1 MSTRGIY
8 GLSGSGIDVDSMVK
22 VGMMTKQSQ
31 YDKMYKQEVKNEW
44 LKEAY
49 SDLYGDLNTFN
60 TTTLSSYKMSS
71 KTSPMLAS
79 SSASTVATATANA
92 DAASMSHT
100 VNVSALASNAYLLTG
115 EEKLTRANTS
125 DSAKTSIYLKDMLF
139 TEAQQTDLQNE
150 LNAHST
156 LGTQALV
163 SFNIADGTGANA
175 TSETISFTYNDIFS
189 SGQTLNDL
197 VSKINASGV
206 NIKASFDNTN
216 DAFSLY
222 QKTGGEANKI
232 ILSVANDGSAAS
244 TNGKTLLGNL
254 NLHSVTNTTDA
265 NGNRTSTLSSSEIN
279 LDAVTTGTSEVG
291 GAQTSY
297 TSATKTT
304 RDALLSTLF
313 KAQDGSKSAAFTV
326 NGKTVNIDDVTTK
339 KVSDLIDAI
348 NGSGA
353 GVGVTATLAPDG
365 QLTVASNDNTAKVTF
380 GVSSSVTDAA
390 FANGR
395 SLLNGLNFVSGKEL
409 TADTHGASTA
419 GTSATATIDGKK
431 YTSDTGKVTVGGVTY
446 TLNAMGATTVS
457 VSQDTDTLVK
467 NVQSFVDDYNKMIDA
482 LNTKYYEKQYSDY
495 GVLTKSQ
502 ESAMTADQIT
512 KWNEKAKSGL
522 LYHDQTLGKIIS
534 SMRQALYTPVDS
546 VTSNYNTMMSIG
558 ITSSTDQGHIRLDTD
573 KLKKALADDPDC
585 VRQLF
590 ASSGDVTTTDADG
603 TTKTTTDYNKEGVL
617 NRISDALHTNL
628 KTMKSYAG
636 SSMET
641 ADGSTLGTLIENL
654 KTKMSDFKTQMDAF
668 ENALYDK
675 YDAMETAIQRLSM
688 QLGYIT
694 GGN

>member
-1 MSTRGIY
+1 MSTHGIY

-44 LKEAY
+44 IKEAY
-49 SDLYGDLNTFN
+49 SDLYTDLNTFN

-79 SSASTVATATANA
+79 SSSATVATATANA

-139 TEAQQTDLQNE
+139 TEAQQTDLQNK
-150 LNAHST
+150 LNADST

-175 TSETISFTYNDIFS
+175 TSQTISFSYNDIFS

-216 DAFSLY
+216 DSFSLY

-232 ILSVANDGSAAS
+232 ILSVANDGLAAS

-265 NGNRTSTLSSSEIN
+265 SGNRTSTLSSSEIN
-279 LDAVTTGTSEVG
+279 LDAATTGTSEVG

-297 TSATKTT
+297 TGATKTAN
-304 RDALLSTLF
+304 DALLSTLF
-313 KAQDGSKSAAFTV
+313 KAQDGSKSATFTV
-326 NGKTVNIDDVTTK
+326 NGKTVTIDDVTTK
-339 KVSDLIDAI
+339 KVSDLIAAI
-348 NGSGA
+348 NNSGA
-353 GVGVTATLAPDG
+353 SVSASLDSDG
-365 QLTVASNDNTAKVTF
+365 QLKVASTDGTSKVTF
-380 GVSSSVTDAA
+380 GVSSSATDAA
-390 FANGR
+390 SANGR

-431 YTSDTGKVTVGGVTY
+431 YTSDTGKVMVGGVTY

-502 ESAMTADQIT
+502 EGAMTQDQIT

-558 ITSSTDQGHIRLDTD
+558 ISSSTDQGHIKLDTD
-573 KLKKALADDPDC
+573 KLKAALAADPDC
-585 VRQLF
+585 VRHLF
-590 ASSGDVTTTDADG
+590 ANTGDVTTTNADG
-603 TTKTTTDYNKEGVL
+603 TTTTTTDYDSEGVL
-617 NRISDALHTNL
+617 NRISDALYTNL

-636 SSMET
+636 NSTET
-641 ADGSTLGTLIENL
+641 SDGSTLGTLIETL
-654 KTKMSDFKTQMDAF
+654 KTKMSDFKTQMDAY
-668 ENALYDK
+668 EEALYDK
-675 YDAMETAIQRLSM
+675 YDAMETAIQRLGT

>member
-115 EEKLTRANTS
+115 EEKLTRANAS

-139 TEAQQTDLQNE
+139 TEAQQTKLKAD
-150 LNAHST
+150 ST
-156 LGTQALV
+156 LGSQTLV

-232 ILSVANDGSAAS
+232 ILSVANDGSDAS
-244 TNGKTLLGNL
+244 ANGKTLLGKL

-265 NGNRTSTLSSSEIN
+265 NGNRTSMLSSSEID

-291 GAQTSY
+291 GTQASY

-304 RDALLSTLF
+304 SDALLSTLF
-313 KAQDGSKSAAFTV
+313 KAQDGSKSATFTV
-326 NGKTVNIDDVTTK
+326 NGKPVTIDDVTTK

-348 NGSGA
+348 NGA
-353 GVGVTATLAPDG
+353 GVTASLASDG

-380 GVSSSVTDAA
+380 GVSSSATDAA
-390 FANGR
+390 SANGR

-522 LYHDQTLGKIIS
+522 LYHDQTLGKVIS

-573 KLKKALADDPDC
+573 KLKKALAADPDC

-590 ASSGDVTTTDADG
+590 ASSGEVTTTDADG
-603 TTKTTTDYNKEGVL
+603 NQKTTTDYDKEGVL

-675 YDAMETAIQRLSM
+675 YDAMETAIQQLST

>member
-49 SDLYGDLNTFN
+49 SDLYSDLNTFN

-79 SSASTVATATANA
+79 SSSATVATATANA

-139 TEAQQTDLQNE
+139 DETQQTGLQSN
-150 LNAHST
+150 LKADST
-156 LGTQALV
+156 LGSQTLV
-163 SFNIADGTGANA
+163 SFDIADGTGANA
-175 TSETISFTYNDIFS
+175 TSKTISFTYNDIFS

-232 ILSVANDGSAAS
+232 ILSAAS
-244 TNGKTLLGNL
+244 ANGKTLLGNL
-254 NLHSVTNTTDA
+254 NLHSVTNTTDG
-265 NGNRTSTLSSSEIN
+265 NGNRTSTLSASEIDLN
-279 LDAVTTGTSEVG
+279 AVTTGTSEVG
-291 GAQTSY
+291 GTQASY

-304 RDALLSTLF
+304 SDALLSTLF
-313 KAQDGSKSAAFTV
+313 KAQDGSKSATFTV
-326 NGKTVNIDDVTTK
+326 NGKTVTIDDVTTK

-348 NGSGA
+348 NNNSGA
-353 GVGVTATLAPDG
+353 GVTASLDSDG
-365 QLTVASNDNTAKVTF
+365 QLKVASTDGTSKVTF
-380 GVSSSVTDAA
+380 GVSSSATDAA
-390 FANGR
+390 SANGR

-446 TLNAMGATTVS
+446 TLNATGATTVS

-502 ESAMTADQIT
+502 EGAMTQDQIT

-558 ITSSTDQGHIRLDTD
+558 ISSSTDQGHIKLDTD
-573 KLKKALADDPDC
+573 KLKAALAADPDC

-590 ASSGDVTTTDADG
+590 ANTGDVTKTNADG
-603 TTKTTTDYNKEGVL
+603 TTTTTTEYDSEGVL
-617 NRISDALHTNL
+617 NRISDALYTNL

-636 SSMET
+636 NSTET
-641 ADGSTLGTLIENL
+641 SDGSTLGTLIETL
-654 KTKMSDFKTQMDAF
+654 KTKMSDFKTQMDAY
-668 ENALYDK
+668 EEALYDK
-675 YDAMETAIQRLSM
+675 YDAMETAIQRLGT

>member
-1 MSTRGIY
+1 MSTHGIY

-44 LKEAY
+44 IKEAY
-49 SDLYGDLNTFN
+49 SDLYTDLNTFN

-79 SSASTVATATANA
+79 SSSSTVATATANA

-115 EEKLTRANTS
+115 EEKLTRENMS

-139 TEAQQTDLQNE
+139 TEEQQTKLQND

-175 TSETISFTYNDIFS
+175 TSKTISFTYNDIFS

-232 ILSVANDGSAAS
+232 ILSVANDSSDASA
-244 TNGKTLLGNL
+244 NGKTLLGNL

-265 NGNRTSTLSSSEIN
+265 SGNRTSTLSSSEIN
-279 LDAVTTGTSEVG
+279 LTATTGTSEVG

-297 TSATKTT
+297 TGATKTAN
-304 RDALLSTLF
+304 DALLSTLF
-313 KAQDGSKSAAFTV
+313 KAQDGSKSAKFTV
-326 NGKTVNIDDVTTK
+326 NGMTVTIDDVTTK

-348 NGSGA
+348 NTSGA
-353 GVGVTATLAPDG
+353 GVTASLASDG
-365 QLTVASNDNTAKVTF
+365 QLTVASDDKTTNVVF
-380 GVSSSVTDAA
+380 GVSSSATDAA
-390 FANGR
+390 SANGR

-522 LYHDQTLGKIIS
+522 LYHDQTLGKVIS

-558 ITSSTDQGHIRLDTD
+558 ISSSTDQGHIKLDTD
-573 KLKKALADDPDC
+573 KLKAALAADPDC

-590 ASSGDVTTTDADG
+590 SNSGDVTTTNADG
-603 TTKTTTDYNKEGVL
+603 TTTTTTEYDSEGVL
-617 NRISDALHTNL
+617 NRISDALYTNL

-636 SSMET
+636 NSTET
-641 ADGSTLGTLIENL
+641 SDGSTLGTLIETL
-654 KTKMSDFKTQMDAF
+654 KTKMSDFKTQMDAY
-668 ENALYDK
+668 EEALYDK
-675 YDAMETAIQRLSM
+675 YDAMETAIQQLGT

>member
-1 MSTRGIY
+1 MSTHGIY

-44 LKEAY
+44 IKEAY
-49 SDLYGDLNTFN
+49 SDLYTDLNTFN

-79 SSASTVATATANA
+79 SSSATVATATANA

-115 EEKLTRANTS
+115 EEKLTRANKS

-139 TEAQQTDLQNE
+139 TEEEQTK
-150 LNAHST
+150 LNADST
-156 LGTQALV
+156 LGSQTLV

-175 TSETISFTYNDIFS
+175 TSKTISFTYNDIFS

-216 DAFSLY
+216 DSFSLY

-244 TNGKTLLGNL
+244 NGKTLLGNL

-265 NGNRTSTLSSSEIN
+265 SGNRTSTLSSSEIDLN
-279 LDAVTTGTSEVG
+279 PATTGTSEVG

-297 TSATKTT
+297 TGATKTAN
-304 RDALLSTLF
+304 DALLSTLF
-313 KAQDGSKSAAFTV
+313 KVQDGSKSAAFTV

-348 NGSGA
+348 KASGA
-353 GVGVTATLAPDG
+353 GVTASLASDG
-365 QLTVASNDNTAKVTF
+365 QLTVASDDKTTNVVF
-380 GVSSSVTDAA
+380 GVSSSATDAA
-390 FANGR
+390 SANGR

-502 ESAMTADQIT
+502 EGAMTQDQIT

-522 LYHDQTLGKIIS
+522 LYHDQTLGKVIS

-573 KLKKALADDPDC
+573 KLKKALAADPDC

-590 ASSGDVTTTDADG
+590 ASTGDVTKTNADG
-603 TTKTTTDYNKEGVL
+603 TTTTTTEYDSEGVL
-617 NRISDALHTNL
+617 NRISDALYTNL

-636 SSMET
+636 NSTET
-641 ADGSTLGTLIENL
+641 SDGSTLGTLIETL
-654 KTKMSDFKTQMDAF
+654 KTKMSDFKTQMDAY
-668 ENALYDK
+668 EEALYDK
-675 YDAMETAIQRLSM
+675 YDAMETAIQRLGT

-694 GGN
+694 GGNS

>member
-1 MSTRGIY
+1 MSTHGIY

-44 LKEAY
+44 IKEAY
-49 SDLYGDLNTFN
+49 SDLYTDLNTFN

-79 SSASTVATATANA
+79 SSSATVATATANA

-139 TEAQQTDLQNE
+139 TEAQQTDLQNK

-175 TSETISFTYNDIFS
+175 TSKTISFTYNDIFS

-216 DAFSLY
+216 DSFSLY

-232 ILSVANDGSAAS
+232 ILSVANNGSAAF
-244 TNGKTLLGNL
+244 NGKTLLGNL

-265 NGNRTSTLSSSEIN
+265 SGNRTSTLSSSEIN
-279 LDAVTTGTSEVG
+279 LDAATTGTSEVG

-297 TSATKTT
+297 TGATKTAK
-304 RDALLSTLF
+304 DALLSTLF
-313 KAQDGSKSAAFTV
+313 KAQDGSKSATFTV
-326 NGKTVNIDDVTTK
+326 NGQPVNIDDVTTK
-339 KVSDLIDAI
+339 KVSDLIAAI
-348 NGSGA
+348 NNSGA
-353 GVGVTATLAPDG
+353 GVSASLDSDG
-365 QLTVASNDNTAKVTF
+365 QLKVASTDGTSKVTF
-380 GVSSSVTDAA
+380 GVSSSATDAA
-390 FANGR
+390 SANGR

-431 YTSDTGKVTVGGVTY
+431 YTSDTGKVMVGGVTY

-502 ESAMTADQIT
+502 EGAMTQDQIT

-558 ITSSTDQGHIRLDTD
+558 ISSSTDQGHIKLDTD
-573 KLKKALADDPDC
+573 KLKAALAADPDC

-590 ASSGDVTTTDADG
+590 SNSGDVTKMNADG
-603 TTKTTTDYNKEGVL
+603 TTTTTTEYDSEGVL
-617 NRISDALHTNL
+617 NRISDALYTNL

-636 SSMET
+636 NSTET
-641 ADGSTLGTLIENL
+641 SDGSTLGTLIETL
-654 KTKMSDFKTQMDAF
+654 KTKMSDFKTQMDAY
-668 ENALYDK
+668 EEALYDK
-675 YDAMETAIQRLSM
+675 YDAMETAIQQLGT

-694 GGN
+694 GGNS

>member
-49 SDLYGDLNTFN
+49 SDLYSDLNTFN

-139 TEAQQTDLQNE
+139 TEAQQTDLRNK
-150 LNAHST
+150 LST

-175 TSETISFTYNDIFS
+175 TSKTISFSYNDIFS

-265 NGNRTSTLSSSEIN
+265 SGNRTSTLSASEID

-291 GAQTSY
+291 GTQASY

-304 RDALLSTLF
+304 SDALLSTLF
-313 KAQDGSKSAAFTV
+313 KAQDGSKSATFTV
-326 NGKTVNIDDVTTK
+326 NGKTVTIDDITTK

-348 NGSGA
+348 NGSSA
-353 GVGVTATLAPDG
+353 GVTASLASDG

-380 GVSSSVTDAA
+380 GVSSSATDAA
-390 FANGR
+390 SANGR

-467 NVQSFVDDYNKMIDA
+467 NVQSFVDDYNTMIDA

-522 LYHDQTLGKIIS
+522 LYHDQTLGKVIS

-573 KLKKALADDPDC
+573 KLKKALAADPDC

-603 TTKTTTDYNKEGVL
+603 TTKTTTDYDKEGVL

-636 SSMET
+636 SSTET
-641 ADGSTLGTLIENL
+641 SDGSTLGTLIENL

-675 YDAMETAIQRLSM
+675 YDAMETAIQQLST